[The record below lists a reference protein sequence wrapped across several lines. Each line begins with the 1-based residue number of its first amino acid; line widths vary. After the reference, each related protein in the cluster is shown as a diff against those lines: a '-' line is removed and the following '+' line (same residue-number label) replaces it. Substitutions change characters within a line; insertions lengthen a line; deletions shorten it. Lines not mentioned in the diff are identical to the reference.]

1 MTSKYQMVNKAVS
14 FNVLDPDQKDLFEHA
29 MKRKNFSSYIKRLI
43 QRDMEGVMP
52 TTPVMRQVDFVQPVE
67 VEESFD
73 DDLMTNLI

>member
-1 MTSKYQMVNKAVS
+1 MKNKAVS
-14 FNVLDPDQKDLFEHA
+14 FNVLDPDQKDLYKHA

-43 QRDMEGVMP
+43 QRDMEGIMP
-52 TTPVMRQVDFVQPVE
+52 AAPMIQQVSFVPEVE